1 MISKKHKKVPTIL
14 NFIEHFFVL
23 PSAVTRCIS
32 ISAFASLILIPIG
45 ITSFALGLKMCA
57 ITVAI
62 KKYMSIIKKK
72 KNKYDEIVFLA
83 KTNLDN
89 ISSLSKRLNESYV
102 SHFEF
107 VINNVLKEY
116 NEMKEEIKNL
126 KTQTANQRF

>member
-1 MISKKHKKVPTIL
+1 
-14 NFIEHFFVL
+14 
-23 PSAVTRCIS
+23 
-32 ISAFASLILIPIG
+32 
-45 ITSFALGLKMCA
+45 MCA

-89 ISSLSKRLNESYV
+89 ISNLSKRLNESYV

-107 VINNVLKEY
+107 VVINNVLKEY
-116 NEMKEEIKNL
+116 NEMEEEIKNL

>member
-1 MISKKHKKVPTIL
+1 
-14 NFIEHFFVL
+14 
-23 PSAVTRCIS
+23 
-32 ISAFASLILIPIG
+32 
-45 ITSFALGLKMCA
+45 MCA

-89 ISSLSKRLNESYV
+89 ISSLSKRLSESYI

-107 VINNVLKEY
+107 VVINNVLKEY